1 MTRLDGWSLSRD
13 DWQQLAHLLDDVE
26 WRTTKLHALFQDDV
40 PPVAG
45 VYILMTDS
53 RSVSHVYR
61 LPEGIAN
68 VIYVG
73 RSTRLKTRFL
83 KHASDS
89 PDNPLIKISRRTF
102 GDLRY
107 AFARAPH
114 TDTSSQQRWIRDVES
129 ALINVLSPPANRS
142 VPQASPLTARLTS
155 PHPVGLQR

>member
-1 MTRLDGWSLSRD
+1 MKRLEGWSLSRE
-13 DWQQLAHLLDDVE
+13 DWQQLAGLLNDVE

-40 PPVAG
+40 PPAAG
-45 VYILMTDS
+45 VYLLITES
-53 RSVSHVYR
+53 QGVSDRYR

-107 AFARAPH
+107 AFAAAPDD
-114 TDTSSQQRWIRDVES
+114 DTNTQERWIRDVES
-129 ALINVLSPPANRS
+129 ALINVLSPPANRNI
-142 VPQASPLTARLTS
+142 PQASPLAARLAS
-155 PHPVGLQR
+155 PLPVGT